1 MGTLNC
7 TLGVVVC
14 LWGTVI
20 AVTQAVSLCV
30 GIGEILNCSQKRLTQ
45 IPPEI
50 WDNVTVLDLSGNFL
64 DLTETRNQKQLERFQ
79 SLVFLNL
86 TGNYLPLLERKTF
99 NSLQN
104 LQVLDLS
111 SCHIKQI
118 KAGAFQGFP
127 KLKSLLLRNNKLWGS
142 LTTAIQDL
150 TVLSFLDL
158 HGNRLDKPQPS
169 SLEWLKGVGNV
180 IWPSG
185 SDDMIL
191 KPENNSEENEIHHTT
206 WRSGQRKLLEAT
218 VDKYN
223 TTANFNNTS
232 KDDGK
237 SGNSWQYLIAVL
249 VTAISLSVFIALVVK
264 CKLCHD
270 YLASYRHTLLSETD
284 TASRC
289 DTESL
294 EAGLAGRGPQS
305 SASCELEDDDGFI
318 EDNYIQ
324 ASERER
330 AERQGEEEEEEN
342 RDDEIQFSIT

>member
-1 MGTLNC
+1 
-7 TLGVVVC
+7 
-14 LWGTVI
+14 
-20 AVTQAVSLCV
+20 
-30 GIGEILNCSQKRLTQ
+30 
-45 IPPEI
+45 PPEI

-191 KPENNSEENEIHHTT
+191 KPENNSEVWGLKGASIGENEIHHTT

-223 TTANFNNTS
+223 TTGAETLNALFIPAAS

-330 AERQGEEEEEEN
+330 AE
-342 RDDEIQFSIT
+342 

>member
-1 MGTLNC
+1 
-7 TLGVVVC
+7 
-14 LWGTVI
+14 
-20 AVTQAVSLCV
+20 
-30 GIGEILNCSQKRLTQ
+30 NCSQKRLTQ

-169 SLEWLKGVGNV
+169 SLEWLKGVGNRMKYTTPPGEV
-180 IWPSG
+180 AR
-185 SDDMIL
+185 
-191 KPENNSEENEIHHTT
+191 ENY
-206 WRSGQRKLLEAT
+206 WRQPWINITQQIKTEDFLSHIPLYLCAFSTLSAINDLLISSFLGNCAETLNALFIP
-218 VDKYN
+218 
-223 TTANFNNTS
+223 AAS

-330 AERQGEEEEEEN
+330 AERQDY
-342 RDDEIQFSIT
+342 RVKV